1 MTNQTTR
8 IKLQRV
14 VHIPKELEQGVLYVS
29 EEFETAAHLCACGCG
44 AKIRTPLG
52 PTEWTFYDTPAG
64 PTLRP
69 SIGNWQQPC
78 KSHYIINKGHII
90 WASQWSDVDIMAGR
104 AAEELRRKAYYDNLY
119 KNNGILRRAWN
130 WIKKLFS

>member
-1 MTNQTTR
+1 MTTKMTK

-14 VHIPKELEQGVLYVS
+14 VQIPKDLEQGVLYVS

-52 PTEWTFYDTPAG
+52 PTEWTFFDTPAG

-78 KSHYIINKGHII
+78 KSHYIINKGQII
-90 WASQWSDVDIMAGR
+90 WAAEWSDNEIMAGR
-104 AAEELRRKAYYDNLY
+104 ADEELRRNAYYDNLY
-119 KNNGILRRAWN
+119 KNNGILRKAWN